1 MSVPPIYY
9 AGVPFPGG
17 TLPPSDGQIIRRS
30 AAADGWVFADV
41 PFAPLASDTDVSIA
55 SPADADVLTYN
66 ATSGKWENKPAATGG
81 GSEGFSSLLKFR
93 RTTLVVAD
101 GVNVIG
107 ANPSYSLGDIWTKVR
122 SDNLIQ
128 EKDATAAPHM
138 AATGFTCN
146 NFGDQAG
153 IYSKKNYC
161 TGTNI
166 HAMCVCSL
174 LRATAIDFWFVLDG
188 FIGPAY
194 GAQGFA
200 PNGSITPAFTG
211 SFAAFRYSTSQSD
224 AHLQAVSCD
233 GSTATL
239 VDTGVTPVANTAL
252 RLLILFDD
260 ANSRILYYIND
271 ALVATITTHLPAAN
285 TALGI
290 ELSASEP
297 SSFASPSLWISQI
310 AVQTDI

>member
-1 MSVPPIYY
+1 MTDWTQNRKSRLNDYLWVSETPLV
-9 AGVPFPGG
+9 GE
-17 TLPPSDGQIIRRS
+17 LSDV
-30 AAADGWVFADV
+30 A
-41 PFAPLASDTDVSIA
+41 VS
-55 SPADADVLTYN
+55 SPAAGDVLTFDDVT
-66 ATSGKWENKPAATGG
+66 AQWQNKPPASGGGGG
-81 GSEGFSSLLKFR
+81 GSAGFSSLLTFR

-107 ANPSYSLGDIWTKVR
+107 ANPSYSIGDIWTKVK

-128 EKDATAAPHM
+128 EKDSTSAPHM

-153 IYSKKNYC
+153 VYGKLNYC

-174 LRATAIDFWFVLDG
+174 LRATAIDFWFVLG
-188 FIGPAY
+188 HLIGPAY
-194 GAQGFA
+194 GTQGFA
-200 PNGSITPAFTG
+200 PNGSITPASTG
-211 SFAAFRYSTSQSD
+211 SFAGFRYSTSQSD

-271 ALVATITTHLPAAN
+271 VLVATITTHLPAAN